1 MAVDHTA
8 TASAP
13 IAPGRRIV
21 PRILG
26 GGGLSLALGGGM
38 VVTLV
43 FVAVF
48 SHVLAP
54 HSPNE
59 IDFLVKLQGPSW
71 AHPFGTDNLGQDI
84 FSRVLYGAR
93 TSLVIG
99 AVVVGCSLALGI
111 PLGIAAGYA
120 GGRIDEVIMRLADVF
135 LAFPPLLLPLAV
147 AAALGGSLTNA
158 MLAIV
163 VSWFPWYVRLARAQ
177 VLTVKENLYIQAAR
191 SMGVRPLVIAR
202 RHVFPNV
209 IGPIL
214 VQASL
219 DFGYA
224 ILTAAGLSFLGI
236 GAKPPQIEWGLM
248 VTLARSQ
255 FLDYWWVATFPGLAI
270 FFAVLAFNLL
280 GDGLRDRLDPRGR
293 T

>member
-13 IAPGRRIV
+13 IAPGRRII

-26 GGGLSLALGGGM
+26 GGGFSLAVGGGM
-38 VVTLV
+38 VLTLV
-43 FVAVF
+43 FLAVF

-54 HSPNE
+54 HSPDE
-59 IDFLVKLQGPSW
+59 INFLVKLQPPSW
-71 AHPFGTDNLGQDI
+71 SHPFGTDNLGQDV

-93 TSLVIG
+93 TSLIIG
-99 AVVVGCSLALGI
+99 AVVVGCSLAIGI
-111 PLGIAAGYA
+111 PFGIAAGYA
-120 GGRIDEVIMRLADVF
+120 GGRVDELIMRLADVF

-191 SMGVRPLVIAR
+191 SMGIPPLVIAR

-255 FLDYWWVATFPGLAI
+255 FLDYWWVAAFPGFAI

-280 GDGLRDRLDPRGR
+280 GDGLRDRLDPRGTR
-293 T
+293 

>member
-1 MAVDHTA
+1 MAVDHAAAAPAPVA
-8 TASAP
+8 T
-13 IAPGRRIV
+13 GRRIGL
-21 PRILG
+21 RLLG
-26 GGGLSLALGGGM
+26 GGGISLAGGGSM
-38 VVTLV
+38 VVLLV
-43 FVAVF
+43 IAAVF
-48 SHVLAP
+48 APQLAP
-54 HSPNE
+54 HSPDE
-59 IDFLVKLQGPSW
+59 INFLAQLQGPSW
-71 AHPFGTDNLGQDI
+71 AHPFGTDNLGEDI

-99 AVVVGCSLALGI
+99 ALVVGGSLAIGV
-111 PLGIAAGYA
+111 PLGIAAGYI
-120 GGRIDEVIMRLADVF
+120 GGHIDEAIMRVADVF

-177 VLTVKENLYIQAAR
+177 VLTIKQNLYIHAAR

-202 RHVFPNV
+202 RHVLPNIV
-209 IGPIL
+209 GPVV

-224 ILTAAGLSFLGI
+224 ILTAAGLSFLGL
-236 GAKPPQIEWGLM
+236 GAKPPDIEWGLM

-255 FLDYWWVATFPGLAI
+255 FLDYWWIAGFPGLAI

-280 GDGLRDRLDPRGR
+280 GDGLRDRLDPRGVR
-293 T
+293 

>member
-8 TASAP
+8 AAP
-13 IAPGRRIV
+13 APVATGRRIGV
-21 PRILG
+21 RLLG
-26 GGGLSLALGGGM
+26 GGGVSLAVGGAM
-38 VVTLV
+38 VVLLV
-43 FVAVF
+43 IAAIFAPQ
-48 SHVLAP
+48 LAP
-54 HSPNE
+54 HSPDE
-59 IDFLVKLQGPSW
+59 IDFVARLQRPSW
-71 AHPFGTDNLGQDI
+71 AHPFGTDNLGEDI

-99 AVVVGCSLALGI
+99 VLVVGGSLAIGV
-111 PLGIAAGYA
+111 PLGIAAGYI
-120 GGRIDEVIMRLADVF
+120 GGHIDEAIMRVADVF

-177 VLTVKENLYIQAAR
+177 VLTIKQNLYIHAAR

-202 RHVFPNV
+202 RHVLPNIV
-209 IGPIL
+209 GPVV

-224 ILTAAGLSFLGI
+224 ILTAAGLSFLGL
-236 GAKPPQIEWGLM
+236 GAKPPDIEWGLM

-255 FLDYWWVATFPGLAI
+255 FLDYWWIAGFPGLAI

-280 GDGLRDRLDPRGR
+280 GDGLRDRLDPRGVG
-293 T
+293 

>member
-8 TASAP
+8 TAPAP
-13 IAPGRRIV
+13 VATG
-21 PRILG
+21 PRIGLRVLG
-26 GGGLSLALGGGM
+26 GGGVSLAVGGSM
-38 VVTLV
+38 VLILV
-43 FVAVF
+43 LAALFAPA
-48 SHVLAP
+48 LAP
-54 HSPNE
+54 HPPDE
-59 IDFLVKLQGPSW
+59 IDFLAKLQGPSW
-71 AHPFGTDNLGQDI
+71 AHLFGTDNLGQDI

-99 AVVVGCSLALGI
+99 ALVVGGSLLIGV

-120 GGRIDEVIMRLADVF
+120 GGRIDEVIMRIADVF

-158 MLAIV
+158 MLAII

-177 VLTVKENLYIQAAR
+177 VVTVKQNLYIQAAR
-191 SMGVRPLVIAR
+191 SMGVRPIVIAR
-202 RHVFPNV
+202 RHVFPNI
-209 IGPIL
+209 IGPVV

-219 DFGYA
+219 DVGYA
-224 ILTAAGLSFLGI
+224 ILTAAGLSFLGL
-236 GAKPPQIEWGLM
+236 GARPPDIEWGLM

-255 FLDYWWVATFPGLAI
+255 FLDYWWIAGFPGFAI

-280 GDGLRDRLDPRGR
+280 GDGLRDRLDPRG
-293 T
+293 TG

>member
-8 TASAP
+8 VAP
-13 IAPGRRIV
+13 APVALGRRV
-21 PRILG
+21 GFRVLG
-26 GGGLSLALGGGM
+26 GGGVSLAVGGAM

-43 FVAVF
+43 IAAAFAPL
-48 SHVLAP
+48 LAP
-54 HSPNE
+54 HSPDE
-59 IDFLVKLQGPSW
+59 IDFLAKLQGPSW

-93 TSLVIG
+93 TSLIIG
-99 AVVVGCSLALGI
+99 ALVVGGSLAIGV

-120 GGRIDEVIMRLADVF
+120 GGRIDEVIMRIADVF

-163 VSWFPWYVRLARAQ
+163 ISWFPWYVRLARAQ
-177 VLTVKENLYIQAAR
+177 VLTVKQNLYIQAAR

-202 RHVFPNV
+202 RHVFPNI
-209 IGPIL
+209 IGPVV

-219 DFGYA
+219 DVGYA
-224 ILTAAGLSFLGI
+224 ILTAAGLSFLGL
-236 GAKPPQIEWGLM
+236 GAKPPDIEWGLM

-255 FLDYWWVATFPGLAI
+255 FLDYWWIAGFPGFAI

-280 GDGLRDRLDPRGR
+280 GDGLRDRLDPRVTG
-293 T
+293 